1 MTVTEAPLLTVRDLH
16 SYLAT
21 GQGVVRAVDGV
32 SFTVHAAEVLGIVGE
47 SGCGK
52 TVTCRTI
59 MGLMPARS
67 VHTSGEVIY
76 HPHGEQSL
84 LGAAEH
90 EMRSVRGSQLAMIF
104 QDPMTALNP
113 VLTIGDQLVEA
124 VRAHDRCPNREALA
138 RAVGLLDRVGIP
150 AASRR
155 MRDYPFQF
163 SGGMLQR
170 ALIAIALASSPR
182 LLLADEPTTSLDVI
196 IQDQILSLLLE
207 LQQDTGMSMILV
219 SHDLA
224 VISEMCDRI
233 IVMYAG
239 QVVEEGAAADVI
251 TTPRHPY
258 THALLDALPHAGQRG
273 ELRSISGS
281 PPSLID
287 VPAGCRFAPRCRY
300 ATEECRTWE
309 TALVAAGERDHAA
322 RCRRLDE
329 IEEGRD
335 TWQPSDSA
343 SA

>member
-1 MTVTEAPLLTVRDLH
+1 MTVTEVPLLTVRDLH

>member
-1 MTVTEAPLLTVRDLH
+1 MTATGAPLLTVRDLH

-21 GQGVVRAVDGV
+21 GQGVVRAVDGL
-32 SFTVHAAEVLGIVGE
+32 SFTVHEAEVLGIVGE

-67 VHTSGEVIY
+67 VFTSGEVIY
-76 HPHGEQSL
+76 HPRGEHSL
-84 LGAAEH
+84 LGAPEN

-113 VLTIGDQLVEA
+113 VLSIGDQLIEA
-124 VRAHDRCPNREALA
+124 VRAHSEYGPAEARG
-138 RAVGLLDRVGIP
+138 RAVALLDRVGIP
-150 AASRR
+150 AAARR

-196 IQDQILSLLLE
+196 IQDQNLSLLLE

-224 VISEMCDRI
+224 VISEVCDRI
-233 IVMYAG
+233 MVMYAG
-239 QVVEEGAAADVI
+239 QVVEEGAAADII
-251 TTPRHPY
+251 TAPKHPY
-258 THALLDALPHAGQRG
+258 THALLDALPHAGLRG
-273 ELRSISGS
+273 QLRSISGS

-287 VPAGCRFAPRCRY
+287 VPAGCRFAPRCRFV
-300 ATEECRTWE
+300 TPDCLTWE
-309 TALVAAGERDHAA
+309 TALIAAGEHEHAA

-329 IEEGRD
+329 IDEGRE
-335 TWQPSDSA
+335 TWLPSDSA